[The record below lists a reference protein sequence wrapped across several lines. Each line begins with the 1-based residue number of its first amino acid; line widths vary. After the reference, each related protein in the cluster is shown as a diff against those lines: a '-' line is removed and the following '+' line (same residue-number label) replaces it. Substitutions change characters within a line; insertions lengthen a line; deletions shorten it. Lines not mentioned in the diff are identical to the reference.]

1 MRAGAPSRGWRCASK
16 LGRLATCVLV
26 GLLAPGVAIAAPG
39 DAEAKKGLAAA
50 KRGDCVAAVPLL
62 EDAELTRHRPS
73 TAVALADCYVSLGDL
88 LRAAELFHAVADEQ
102 PIRSWTRADRE
113 AVRKAPDKA
122 REVDER
128 IPTLRIRLADAYPEL
143 EVEVDGRPIT
153 ELDKPMQVPPDLSI
167 AVVVRASGRR
177 EHQEKVVL
185 GEGERRTLV
194 VRLGPSAGPV
204 SGPDTADEPP
214 PPKTGDKPPQNWI
227 GGRFRGITVPQFM
240 MNFFGDGGTTVFAPG
255 GVFTFTTAASDADVV
270 IGLGYA
276 SYRMG
281 ATPYKPKG
289 TPPTEWEIIE
299 SDLMALYATVD
310 LIWSVPLDDAGRWS
324 FRFGG
329 GVGVGWTFAGDLY
342 RTQAYLPDGAPD
354 DPSALVKCDGP
365 NDPAGTYEYCNQ
377 LDKDFN
383 HYDGFAEPSWFSG
396 GARPLVFP
404 WLAFPL
410 IGLSYRASR
419 TVMIDLEAGVSLTG
433 ILGSAGMRFGL

>member
-1 MRAGAPSRGWRCASK
+1 MRPGAGRGRARRSRRGWLRA
-16 LGRLATCVLV
+16 CVAV
-26 GLLAPGVAIAAPG
+26 SLLACSSVALGAPG
-39 DAEAKKGLAAA
+39 DAEGKKGLAAA

-62 EDAELTRHRPS
+62 EDAELARHRPA

-102 PIRSWTRADRE
+102 PLKSWSRADRD
-113 AVRKAPDKA
+113 AARKAPDKA

-128 IPTLRIRLADAYPEL
+128 IPTLRLRIAEAYPEL
-143 EVEVDGRPIT
+143 EVEIDGRPVT
-153 ELDKPMQVPPDLSI
+153 DLDTPMQLPPDLSV
-167 AVVVRASGRR
+167 AVTVRASGRK
-177 EHQEKVVL
+177 EHRQKVVL
-185 GEGERRTLV
+185 GEGERRV
-194 VRLGPSAGPV
+194 VAVRLEPKGSPV
-204 SGPDTADEPP
+204 VEGPDTAETPRP
-214 PPKTGDKPPQNWI
+214 ARTEKAPKNWI
-227 GGRFRGITVPQFM
+227 GGRFRGITVPQFV

-255 GVFTFTTAASDADVV
+255 GVFTFTTATSDADVV

-289 TPPTEWEIIE
+289 TPPTEWEILE

-354 DPSALVKCDGP
+354 DPSALVKCEGP
-365 NDPAGTYEYCNQ
+365 NDPSGTYEYCNQ
-377 LDKDFN
+377 LDKDFD

-410 IGLSYRASR
+410 VGLSYRASR
-419 TVMIDLEAGVSLTG
+419 TVVLDLEAGVSLTG
-433 ILGSAGMRFGL
+433 ILGSAGIRFGL